1 MNKQQLEDIKKRLS
15 VSGKY
20 KAFDNAVTTT
30 IITNDVPAL
39 IEEVVRLR
47 SVIENAIVAAD
58 KLGISINDVLVE
70 KESLVTALQLI
81 RNSDGLLIEPG
92 PILTME
98 EVYGYCV
105 DIADNALNKMGGDK
119 NTTNNL
125 NV

>member
-1 MNKQQLEDIKKRLS
+1 MNKQQLEDIKKRVS

-58 KLGISINDVLVE
+58 KLGISINDVLAE

-81 RNSDGLLIEPG
+81 RNSDGLLIEPC
-92 PILTME
+92 PILTTE
-98 EVYGYCV
+98 EAYGYCV
-105 DIADNALNKMGGDK
+105 EIANNALNKTGGD
-119 NTTNNL
+119 TSE
-125 NV
+125 